1 MGSGEMDAV
10 EVVRAYAAAWNVP
23 DADAC
28 GALFTDDGVREWMVR
43 PLSPNIPARYEGR
56 ASVTEGIRGF
66 MVALPDI
73 RVDMLNTWEVPG
85 GAVGEWRVT
94 GTHTV
99 DWDLWD
105 AQGEA
110 VQFTGTSI
118 YRIRDGRIAEERL
131 HFDTGL
137 MSANWKPPTG

>member
-1 MGSGEMDAV
+1 MGSGAKGAG
-10 EVVRAYAAAWNVP
+10 EVIEACVAAWNVP

-28 GALFTDDGVREWMVR
+28 GALFTDEGVREWMVR
-43 PLSPNIPARYEGR
+43 PFSPNITARYEVR
-56 ASVTEGIRGF
+56 PAVIDGIRGF
-66 MVALPDI
+66 MDALPDI
-73 RVDMLNTWEVPG
+73 RVDMLHLWQVPE
-85 GAVGEWRVT
+85 GAIGEWRVT

-118 YRIRDGRIAEERL
+118 YRIQDGRIAEERM